1 MKTSRLTKLIGG
13 ATLGV
18 ALLASSTTWA
28 LPPRQHSVRGV
39 IEHIDHK
46 AHTLTLAPANGSK
59 PLVFVWKDSTRF
71 NQRWNRI
78 CHGALE
84 PGPSVRVSYRREIGQ
99 LVPREVKLQS
109 DPATRCTT
117 GECCTTQLTDQGRLK
132 TTPS

>member
-39 IEHIDHK
+39 IENIDRN

-71 NQRWNRI
+71 AQGSGRI
-78 CHGALE
+78 CSGALE
-84 PGPSVRVSYRREIGQ
+84 PGQSIRVSYRREIGQ
-99 LVPREVKLQS
+99 LVPREVSLRS
-109 DPATRCTT
+109 DAVTRCTT
-117 GECCTTQLTDQGRLK
+117 GECCTKRD
-132 TTPS
+132 